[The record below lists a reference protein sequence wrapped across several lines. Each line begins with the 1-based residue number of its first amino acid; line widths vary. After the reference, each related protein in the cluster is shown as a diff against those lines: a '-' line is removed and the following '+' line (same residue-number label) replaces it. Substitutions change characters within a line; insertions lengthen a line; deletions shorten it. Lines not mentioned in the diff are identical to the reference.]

1 LEYFIKK
8 DGSLRTKTYNRNVQT
23 TLLGSLNS
31 YQINQTLG
39 ASILYNKSFNLFF
52 GTK

>member
-8 DGSLRTKTYNRNVQT
+8 DGSLRTKMYNRNVQT

-39 ASILYNKSFNLFF
+39 ASILYNKSFNSFL